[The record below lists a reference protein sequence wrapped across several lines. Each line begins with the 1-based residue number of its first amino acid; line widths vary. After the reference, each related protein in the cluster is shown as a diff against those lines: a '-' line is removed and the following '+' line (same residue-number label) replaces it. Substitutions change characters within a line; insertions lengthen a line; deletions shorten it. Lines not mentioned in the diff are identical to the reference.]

1 MPLSHFLYR
10 CPFCGHDPVREG
22 RGEAHCAGC
31 DRSFRP
37 GQGKGTIHVNHPA
50 GEAFEVDA
58 SVLKN
63 RLEAI
68 LGAERPGRSGGEGDA
83 SGKVASSPVLRSSE
97 VTMRVAREEEP
108 LYRNGKLLGFVEQS
122 GPKSQ
127 GKLAIDPYH
136 LTFRGRNGDAHEWPV
151 LDIRAVQ
158 GSSSTVQ
165 ISPPEGGVV
174 TFRFSSDSP
183 RRWEDLLRRVIRD
196 AWGEA
201 GRGKVTE
208 YQPRIRAE
216 RE

>member
-1 MPLSHFLYR
+1 VH
-10 CPFCGHDPVREG
+10 
-22 RGEAHCAGC
+22 
-31 DRSFRP
+31 
-37 GQGKGTIHVNHPA
+37 HPSEEA
-50 GEAFEVDA
+50 GELDA
-58 SVLKN
+58 SVLKDC
-63 RLEAI
+63 LEGI
-68 LGAERPGRSGGEGDA
+68 LDAERPDRTGKEGE
-83 SGKVASSPVLRSSE
+83 SSPVLRNSE
-97 VTMRVAREEEP
+97 VTMRMAREEEP
-108 LYRNGKLLGFVEQS
+108 LYRNGQLLGFVEQS

-127 GKLAIDPYH
+127 GTLVIDSSR

-158 GSSSTVQ
+158 GSSSSVQ

-201 GRGKVTE
+201 GRGRVTE